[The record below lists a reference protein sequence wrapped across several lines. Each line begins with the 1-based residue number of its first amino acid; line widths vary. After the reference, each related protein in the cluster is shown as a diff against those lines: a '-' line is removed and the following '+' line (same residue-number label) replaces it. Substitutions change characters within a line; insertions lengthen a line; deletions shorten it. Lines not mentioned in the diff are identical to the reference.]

1 MSVGTGT
8 HAAFFYGTLMHPKI
22 LRRVIGHEGDRL
34 EICPAVLM
42 DHTRHHVKHADYP
55 AVLPYEK
62 SKELFE
68 RGLSREEKSVRGT
81 LVVGLTNK
89 DIHFLDVF
97 EGNVCVFTGHRP

>member
-42 DHTRHHVKHADYP
+42 VSQLDLQLILTARVFDLSLTPISHRITPVIM
-55 AVLPYEK
+55 
-62 SKELFE
+62 SK
-68 RGLSREEKSVRGT
+68 
-81 LVVGLTNK
+81 
-89 DIHFLDVF
+89 
-97 EGNVCVFTGHRP
+97 